1 MNFTIPTTEEIASKY
16 ANYNPALDNEE
27 ALEAE
32 KSNLMTHTKDEL
44 VLMILA
50 SKKEKRTD
58 TVQDLARAILSDEE
72 YIAATYDTIAEA
84 IRIIKPEAKTSSK
97 SIASYVSKKR
107 DEWDLPQRIRITQTK
122 PKEVKEE
129 APEATE

>member
-1 MNFTIPTTEEIASKY
+1 MNFTIPTVEEISSKY
-16 ANYNPALDNEE
+16 ADYNPALDNEA
-27 ALEAE
+27 ALEAAHTD
-32 KSNLMTHTKDEL
+32 LMKLTKEEL
-44 VLMILA
+44 VAQILE

-72 YIAATYDTIAEA
+72 LIAAPYEVIAEA
-84 IRIIKPEAKTSSK
+84 IRELKPDAKTSSK

-107 DEWDLPQRIRITQTK
+107 DEWNLPQRIRITM
-122 PKEVKEE
+122 PKVKEE